1 MSVKFTGKWQHQ
13 CELGDAIVDFRLFWM
28 PYDAPEHWRKS
39 WEDFKDG
46 LFETGWISE
55 WQHKNWHYPE
65 V

>member
-1 MSVKFTGKWQHQ
+1 MSVKFTGKWQNQ

-28 PYDAPEHWRKS
+28 PYDSPENWRKS
-39 WEDFKDG
+39 WEDFKEG

-55 WQHKNWHYPE
+55 WQYKNWSFPK